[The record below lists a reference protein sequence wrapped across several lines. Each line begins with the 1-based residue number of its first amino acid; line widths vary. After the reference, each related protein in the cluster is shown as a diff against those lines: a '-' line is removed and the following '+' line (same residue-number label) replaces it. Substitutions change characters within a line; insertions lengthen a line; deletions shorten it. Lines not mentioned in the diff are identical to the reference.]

1 MDVSSDS
8 VLVKFEKESV
18 VWYGVKSLGKIHD
31 YEIGLLFLLKGEC
44 QIMDCLDEL
53 GFAGMVSSESMLFVS
68 QYIQSVEVF
77 HYVRV

>member
-31 YEIGLLFLLKGEC
+31 YEIGLSDHREC
-44 QIMDCLDEL
+44 GRIL
-53 GFAGMVSSESMLFVS
+53 G
-68 QYIQSVEVF
+68 
-77 HYVRV
+77 